1 MNGRIITSKGEEPE
15 MRCKRLIVT
24 FSVFV
29 FLFLGMMGSPLLAQE
44 EKEVFTLSES
54 IAVALDKN
62 WTLRAREEGVTQ
74 ANAVKKQSRAD
85 FLPTLSTTYGYTG
98 YKDDMM
104 RIGDFSIQRSK
115 DNYTWR
121 TNLSFPVFTGFALSS
136 SYELAKLGIDQA
148 EVEVALE
155 TLDLAL
161 RVKQAYFDILI
172 ADKAV
177 DVAEKDVESRKSNA
191 DVARNFYEVGMIPV
205 NDLLQAEVE
214 WAAAQQTL
222 VKVQNSAQVAR
233 SAFNVILARD
243 VNAPVDVEDI
253 LDYKPEIGVFEEYL
267 KQALDQ
273 RPEINAIEVALLQ
286 ADQRLRLA
294 KSGYYPTVSVSGEY
308 VKQGDSFD
316 VSGSPYHI
324 PRDSSVGVSFT
335 WTLSEWGWS
344 RTRYSARENESL
356 KRELMETQRALE
368 DSINLELKTALLDL
382 ETSEKNIPTTRKAV
396 EQGEENLR
404 VSEERYKAQVTTI
417 TEVLDAQTR
426 LSQAR
431 VNYFMA
437 FYDHNLAKARLL
449 RAIGEY

>member
-1 MNGRIITSKGEEPE
+1 M
-15 MRCKRLIVT
+15 MCKKSGIALGL
-24 FSVFV
+24 FF
-29 FLFLGMMGSPLLAQE
+29 FLLQGALVNPLFAQE
-44 EKEVFTLSES
+44 EKRVLTLSES

-62 WTLRAREEGVTQ
+62 WSLRAKEEGVRQ
-74 ANAVKKQSRAD
+74 ANAIKNQSRAD
-85 FLPTLSTTYGYTG
+85 FLPSLRTTYGYTG
-98 YKDDMM
+98 YKDNLMQ
-104 RIGDFSIQRSK
+104 FSEFTFQRSK
-115 DNYTWR
+115 ENYSWR
-121 TNLSFPVFTGFALSS
+121 TSLSLPIFTGFALSS

-148 EVEVALE
+148 KVEVALE
-155 TLDLAL
+155 KLDLAL

-177 DVAEKDVESRKSNA
+177 EVAEKDVASRKSNA

-222 VKVQNSAQVAR
+222 VKVQNSARVAR
-233 SAFNVILARD
+233 SAFNVILARE
-243 VNAPVDVEDI
+243 VSAPVDVEDI
-253 LDYKPEIGVFEEYL
+253 LDYKPEVGEFEDYR
-267 KQALDQ
+267 KQALEQ
-273 RPEINAIEVALLQ
+273 RPEIKAVEIAILQ
-286 ADQRLRLA
+286 ADQQTRLA
-294 KSGYYPTVSVSGEY
+294 KSGYYPTVSISGEY
-308 VKQGDSFD
+308 TKQGDSFG
-316 VSGSPYHI
+316 VSGSRFHDA
-324 PRDSSVGVSFT
+324 RDLSYGVS
-335 WTLSEWGWS
+335 LSWS
-344 RTRYSARENESL
+344 LFEGGKTYYSTREKESL

-368 DSINLELKTALLDL
+368 DSIDLELKTALLDL
-382 ETSEKNIPTTRKAV
+382 ETAEKNIPTTRKAV

>member
-1 MNGRIITSKGEEPE
+1 
-15 MRCKRLIVT
+15 MRCKRLVVA

-29 FLFLGMMGSPLLAQE
+29 FLFLGMMRSPLFAQE
-44 EKEVFTLSES
+44 EKETFTLSES
-54 IAVALDKN
+54 IAMALDKN
-62 WTLRAREEGVTQ
+62 WTLKAKEEGIRQ
-74 ANAVKKQSRAD
+74 ANAVKNQSRAD
-85 FLPTLSTTYGYTG
+85 FLPTLSSTYGYTG
-98 YKDDMM
+98 YKDDIM
-104 RIGDFSIQRSK
+104 RIGEFAFQRSK
-115 DNYTWR
+115 DNYSWR
-121 TNLSFPVFTGFALSS
+121 TNLSLPIFTGFALSS

-155 TLDLAL
+155 ELDLAL
-161 RVKQAYFDILI
+161 RVKQAYFNILI

-177 DVAEKDVESRKSNA
+177 DVAEKDVASRKSNA

-214 WAAAQQTL
+214 WADAQQTL
-222 VKVQNSAQVAR
+222 VKVQNGARLTR
-233 SAFNVILARD
+233 SAFNVILARE

-253 LDYKPEIGVFEEYL
+253 LDYRPEVGEFEAFVE
-267 KQALDQ
+267 KALEQ
-273 RPEINAIEVALLQ
+273 RPEIKAVEIAMLQ
-286 ADQRLRLA
+286 ADQRIRLA
-294 KSGYYPTVSVSGEY
+294 KSGHYPTVSISGEY
-308 VKQGDSFD
+308 IKQGDSID

-324 PRDSSVGVSFT
+324 PRDLSAGVSLS
-335 WTLSEWGWS
+335 WTLFEGGK
-344 RTRYSARENESL
+344 TYYSTRENESL
-356 KRELMETQRALE
+356 KRELMESRRALR
-368 DSINLELKTALLDL
+368 DSITLELKTAMLDL
-382 ETSEKNIPTTRKAV
+382 ETSEKNIPTTRQAV

>member
-1 MNGRIITSKGEEPE
+1 
-15 MRCKRLIVT
+15 MRCKRLVVA

-29 FLFLGMMGSPLLAQE
+29 FLFLGMMRSPLFAQE
-44 EKEVFTLSES
+44 EKGAFTLSES
-54 IAVALDKN
+54 IAMALDKN
-62 WTLRAREEGVTQ
+62 WTLKAKEEGIRQ
-74 ANAVKKQSRAD
+74 ANAVKNQSRAD

-98 YKDDMM
+98 YKDDTM
-104 RIGDFSIQRSK
+104 RLGVFTFERSK
-115 DNYTWR
+115 DNYSWT
-121 TNLSFPVFTGFALSS
+121 TSLSLPIFTGFALSS

-155 TLDLAL
+155 KLDLAL
-161 RVKQAYFDILI
+161 RVKQAYFNILI

-177 DVAEKDVESRKSNA
+177 DVAEKDVASRKSNA

-214 WAAAQQTL
+214 WADAQQTL
-222 VKVQNSAQVAR
+222 VKVQNSARVAR
-233 SAFNVILARD
+233 SAFNVILARE

-253 LDYKPEIGVFEEYL
+253 LDYKPEVGKFEDFVE
-267 KQALDQ
+267 KALEQ
-273 RPEINAIEVALLQ
+273 RPEIKAVEIAILQ
-286 ADQRLRLA
+286 SDQQIRLA
-294 KSGYYPTVSVSGEY
+294 KSGYYPTVSISGEY
-308 VKQGDSFD
+308 TKQGDSLD
-316 VSGSPYHI
+316 VSGSDRHV
-324 PRDSSVGVSFT
+324 PRDLSAGAYLS
-335 WTLSEWGWS
+335 WTLFEGGKTHYS
-344 RTRYSARENESL
+344 TREKESL
-356 KRELMETQRALE
+356 KRELMETQRALR
-368 DSINLELKTALLDL
+368 DSITLELKTALLDL
-382 ETSEKNIPTTRKAV
+382 ETSEKNIPTTRQAV

-449 RAIGEY
+449 RAVGEY